1 MSTATSVAA
10 RQVYGV
16 QRVCAAWGFPRA
28 SFYASAPLV
37 PPNGLAPAAPGKRG
51 PKTVLDDAALLALI
65 RADLAASPFIG
76 EGHRKGAAKRGQ
88 CGQPGSALGFGVKRS
103 THPFFLQPLARAAR
117 SAHRRQAGLVCLN
130 HSDVSNPASTPS
142 VRSHSCPCGYTDAT
156 PASPRDYAVGASINC
171 RGLRMRT
178 PLWVLSVRRSLS
190 PVMMTSTCAANA
202 IGVLELVD
210 RFLELVVEDGAIDDD
225 GDGVKLLCA
234 LRGVERGELVGDPA
248 DGVRFAGA
256 GAVLDEVFLGGTFG
270 AGGFD

>member
-130 HSDVSNPASTPS
+130 HSDVSNPASTTS

-156 PASPRDYAVGASINC
+156 PASPRD
-171 RGLRMRT
+171 
-178 PLWVLSVRRSLS
+178 
-190 PVMMTSTCAANA
+190 
-202 IGVLELVD
+202 
-210 RFLELVVEDGAIDDD
+210 
-225 GDGVKLLCA
+225 
-234 LRGVERGELVGDPA
+234 
-248 DGVRFAGA
+248 
-256 GAVLDEVFLGGTFG
+256 
-270 AGGFD
+270 